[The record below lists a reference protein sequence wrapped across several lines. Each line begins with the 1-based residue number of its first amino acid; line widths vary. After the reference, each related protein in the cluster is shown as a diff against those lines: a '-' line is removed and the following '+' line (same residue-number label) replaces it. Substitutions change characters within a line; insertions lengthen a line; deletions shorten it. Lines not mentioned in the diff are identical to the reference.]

1 MGRAPTRERTGTAA
15 DLLVVGL
22 GNPGSEY
29 AHTRHN
35 VGTDA
40 IELLAKRY
48 GARLRKGNERALVDE
63 VRVGDARIALAIPM
77 TFMNE
82 SGEAVQPLMRRYG
95 ATPERLLIVH
105 DELDLPT
112 GVVRLKVGGGLA
124 GHNGLR
130 SIVAHCKT
138 DAFLR
143 ARIGIGKP
151 VSKEQGA
158 NHVLARFGKQ
168 ERAAMDEALERCA
181 DAVECIVREGID
193 VAMNRYNEVRGSN

>member
-77 TFMNE
+77 T
-82 SGEAVQPLMRRYG
+82 
-95 ATPERLLIVH
+95 
-105 DELDLPT
+105 
-112 GVVRLKVGGGLA
+112 
-124 GHNGLR
+124 
-130 SIVAHCKT
+130 
-138 DAFLR
+138 
-143 ARIGIGKP
+143 
-151 VSKEQGA
+151 
-158 NHVLARFGKQ
+158 
-168 ERAAMDEALERCA
+168 
-181 DAVECIVREGID
+181 
-193 VAMNRYNEVRGSN
+193 